1 MVPLAIS
8 VLALKMF
15 QLSFWNLGA
24 CWFLFFVVVT
34 GLVFLK
40 FFFCVVLICPP
51 IHCPEGTVC
60 HLFSLLQLQCLLY
73 LELLFQL
80 LISCCPK
87 LTLFNRIFKLPH
99 NPLSTYVSDLV
110 SSSSYQPCSGLL
122 FHPSWLR
129 MAFLSLFCVTGFMT
143 CNSFHFLGCWVPVLF
158 LKCFFFGIF
167 FFYFFSRL
175 SSVPSMIQPWHNHFP
190 HGFCLSHRFF
200 TFPYLQKER
209 LYHLPLKVPYKSI
222 SHVLQLGVGYR

>member
-1 MVPLAIS
+1 MVPLVIS

-129 MAFLSLFCVTGFMT
+129 MAFLSLFCVIGFMT

-158 LKCFFFGIF
+158 LKCFFFW
-167 FFYFFSRL
+167 YFLLLFL
-175 SSVPSMIQPWHNHFP
+175 F
-190 HGFCLSHRFF
+190 
-200 TFPYLQKER
+200 
-209 LYHLPLKVPYKSI
+209 
-222 SHVLQLGVGYR
+222 